1 MYTSGAIF
9 GSNISFPSGLFVETP
24 VVNDS
29 LLVRSAGGILMA
41 PESAG
46 DNIASITQTGVYEI
60 ARGTSLS
67 NAAYTINYNVK
78 GKWKN

>member
-1 MYTSGAIF
+1 MYTSGAIL
-9 GSNISFPSGLFVETP
+9 GSNISIPSGLFAETP
-24 VVNDS
+24 VINAS

-41 PESAG
+41 SEGAV
-46 DNIASITQTGVYEI
+46 DKTASKTQTGVYEI

-67 NAAYTINYNVK
+67 NAEYTINYNVK

>member
-1 MYTSGAIF
+1 MYTSGAIS
-9 GSNISFPSGLFVETP
+9 GSNISFPSGFFADTP
-24 VVNDS
+24 VINAS

-41 PESAG
+41 SEVAV
-46 DNIASITQTGVYEI
+46 DKAASKTQTGVYEI

>member
-1 MYTSGAIF
+1 
-9 GSNISFPSGLFVETP
+9 
-24 VVNDS
+24 
-29 LLVRSAGGILMA
+29 MA
-41 PESAG
+41 PEGAG
-46 DNIASITQTGVYEI
+46 DNTASTTQTGVYEI

>member
-1 MYTSGAIF
+1 MYTSGAIS
-9 GSNISFPSGLFVETP
+9 GSNISIPSGLFAETP
-24 VVNDS
+24 VINAS

-41 PESAG
+41 SESAG
-46 DNIASITQTGVYEI
+46 DNTASTMQTGVYEI

>member
-1 MYTSGAIF
+1 MYTSGAIT

-24 VVNDS
+24 VVNAS

-41 PESAG
+41 PEGAG
-46 DNIASITQTGVYEI
+46 DNIASTTQTGVYEI

>member
-1 MYTSGAIF
+1 MYTSGSIS
-9 GSNISFPSGLFVETP
+9 GSNISFPSNLFVDTP
-24 VVNDS
+24 VVNAS

-46 DNIASITQTGVYEI
+46 DNTASITQTGVYEI

-78 GKWKN
+78 GRWKN

>member
-1 MYTSGAIF
+1 MYTSGAIY
-9 GSNISFPSGLFVETP
+9 GSNITFPSNLFVDTP
-24 VVNDS
+24 VVNAS
-29 LLVRSAGGILMA
+29 LLVRSAGGILMVT
-41 PESAG
+41 EGAG
-46 DNIASITQTGVYEI
+46 DNTASTTQTGVYEI

>member
-1 MYTSGAIF
+1 MYTSGAIS
-9 GSNISFPSGLFVETP
+9 GSNISLPYGLFAETP
-24 VVNDS
+24 VINAS

-46 DNIASITQTGVYEI
+46 DNTASMTQTGVYEI

-67 NAAYTINYNVK
+67 NAAYTINYDIK